1 MVNNRRIHTWWFLWE
16 GVEVVQVKGRD
27 AYYKRL
33 AKRWEKRHR
42 HFQKKLLRKHGEALQ
57 WVTQHV
63 GSSQL
68 AAGSL
73 GGLLLLSSPSSPAL
87 PPPSHLLAA
96 TSEFAQTLPGETFLV
111 SDLAKMLPNE
121 VRPLT
126 IEEEQT
132 ATEVLT
138 RSFGFRVVAELEGKR
153 LDRSYGIIGQEQH
166 LARYPGDSMA
176 THFDTA
182 EEAVQFTQEGMAR
195 GLSGWGYFTSSR
207 NGMTEQDA
215 RREKY
220 YIAVQTF
227 VAQDYYQRS
236 LEYNTFFKY
245 RKMLVVN
252 PQNGKAIVVVVGD
265 VGPATWTG
273 KHLGGSPEVMA
284 HLERVD
290 GPRKGPVL
298 FFFIDDPEDRIP
310 LGPIEAYTNVG

>member
-1 MVNNRRIHTWWFLWE
+1 MSTKLLEMPKRRKVSQYNRLT
-16 GVEVVQVKGRD
+16 
-27 AYYKRL
+27 
-33 AKRWEKRHR
+33 KRWQKRHR
-42 HFQKKLLRKHGEALQ
+42 NLQKSLWEKHGEALQ
-57 WVTQHV
+57 WASARIGPTAV
-63 GSSQL
+63 

-73 GGLLLLSSPSSPAL
+73 GGVLLLSVPQKLSL

-96 TSEFAQTLPGETFLV
+96 TSEFTQTLPGETFLV
-111 SDLAKMLPNE
+111 SDLAEMFPNE

-126 IEEEQT
+126 MEEEQT

-138 RSFGFRVVAELEGKR
+138 RSFGFRVVAELAGKR

-182 EEAVQFTQEGMAR
+182 EEAVQFAQEGMAP
-195 GLSGWGYFTSSR
+195 GLSGWGYFAPSR
-207 NGMTEQDA
+207 GEMFQQDKL
-215 RREKY
+215 RERY

-227 VAQDYYQRS
+227 RARDYYQRFA
-236 LEYNTFFKY
+236 EYNEFFRY

-273 KHLGGSPEVMA
+273 KHIGGSPEVM
-284 HLERVD
+284 HYLERVD

-298 FFFIDDPEDRIP
+298 FFFIDDLQDNVP
-310 LGPIEAYTNVG
+310 LGPIEV